1 MQRSPGPCLKPFH
14 KPHEIHLQGLL
25 FEGNGGA
32 ARWVIRAAFD
42 RWRLRATEQG
52 DIGGLSVVVEPGDQ
66 AAIINSVNVLIV
78 IRL

>member
-1 MQRSPGPCLKPFH
+1 LFKVISQATRNPSART
-14 KPHEIHLQGLL
+14 L

-32 ARWVIRAAFD
+32 ARWVVRAAFD
-42 RWRLRATEQG
+42 RWRLRVTEQG

-66 AAIINSVNVLIV
+66 TAILNGVNVPVV